1 MKLALEHVDCHFL
14 LDILFVLD
22 TMVNGGEINMAK
34 TQNFKTES
42 QKLLHLMTHSIYTQK
57 EIFLRELISNAS
69 DAIDKRHYISLT
81 DQNVP
86 STTYEIWLEP
96 NEKARTLKIKDNG
109 IGFTEEELIE
119 NLGTIAQSGSK
130 AFMEKVEAKDLSI
143 IGQFGVGFY
152 SSFMVSKEVV
162 VETRSPFSQTGY
174 RWTSTGE
181 DSYTIEEIER
191 DEIGTE
197 ITLYL
202 RDDEKDEE
210 ALEDFSQY
218 AKTYQLRSL
227 VKKYSD
233 YVRYPIKMMVKKTE
247 DKKEKLEEETL
258 NQMIPIWKRA
268 KSEIKEEDMNAFYK
282 HHFNDYEDPLK
293 VIHTDVE
300 GLLTYTALLFI
311 PKKPAFD
318 FYSEHYEKGLQ
329 LYSKG
334 VFIQDKNKE
343 LLPDYFKFVKGLVD
357 SPDISL
363 NISRELL
370 QQDRQVKKIASHLEK
385 KIKNELESML
395 ANDRE
400 NYITFYDNYRITLKY
415 GVYDQFGMNKEKLQ
429 DLILFKTSKSDD
441 YITLKEYMVNKPE
454 DQKAIYYASGKSKEA
469 ILSLPQMDVM
479 KEKDVEVLLL
489 TDDVDEFM
497 IQMMQNYE
505 DTPFKSVQQGEA
517 DFVDDTKKADIKKKE
532 KKHKDILKAIKDAL
546 GDKVK
551 DVKLSGRL
559 KNSAVC
565 LVSGEGLSLEMEK
578 ILKTMPN
585 QTDIKADRILEINPD
600 HALFGAL
607 KKIYDKDQSKIN
619 DYASILY
626 HQALLIEGL
635 PIDNPTEFSEQ
646 LVKLMIESSEV

>member
-96 NEKARTLKIKDNG
+96 DEKARTLKIKDNG

-197 ITLYL
+197 ITLHL

-210 ALEDFSQY
+210 VEEDFSQY

-233 YVRYPIKMMVKKTE
+233 YVRYPIKMMVKKTS
-247 DKKEKLEEETL
+247 DKKETLEEETL
-258 NQMIPIWKRA
+258 NQMIPIWKRT

-334 VFIQDKNKE
+334 VFIQDKNKA

-395 ANDRE
+395 ANDRD

-441 YITLKEYMVNKPE
+441 YITLKEYMVRKPE

-532 KKHKDILKAIKDAL
+532 KEHKDILKAIKDAL

-646 LVKLMIESSEV
+646 IVKLMIESSEV

>member
-1 MKLALEHVDCHFL
+1 
-14 LDILFVLD
+14 
-22 TMVNGGEINMAK
+22 MAK
-34 TQNFKTES
+34 TQSFKTES

-69 DAIDKRHYISLT
+69 DAIDKRHYLSLT
-81 DQNVP
+81 DEKIPQAE
-86 STTYEIWLEP
+86 YEIWLTP
-96 NEKARTLKIKDNG
+96 NEKERTLQISDNG

-130 AFMEKVEAKDLSI
+130 AFMEKVEAKDVSI

-152 SSFMVSKEVV
+152 SSFMVAKEVV
-162 VETRSPFSQTGY
+162 VETRSPYASTGY
-174 RWTSTGE
+174 RWSSTGE
-181 DSYTIEEIER
+181 DSYTIEELDR
-191 DEIGTE
+191 HDIGTT

-210 ALEDFSQY
+210 HEEDFS
-218 AKTYQLRSL
+218 TYLKEYSLKRL

-233 YVRYPIKMMVKKTE
+233 YVRYPINMLSTIHD
-247 DKKEKLEEETL
+247 DKKEKVEKETL

-268 KSEIKEEDMNAFYK
+268 KAEIKEEDMNDFYK
-282 HHFNDYEDPLK
+282 HHFSDYENPLK

-300 GLLTYTALLFI
+300 GMLTYTALLFI
-311 PKKPAFD
+311 PKKPAYD

-334 VFIQDKNKE
+334 VFIQDKNKD

-357 SPDISL
+357 SSDISL

-395 ANDRE
+395 QHDRDHYIEFYE
-400 NYITFYDNYRITLKY
+400 NYKITLKY
-415 GVYDQFGMNKEKLQ
+415 GIYDQFGLNKEKLQ
-429 DLILFKTSKSDD
+429 DLIMFKTSQSDE
-441 YITLKEYMVNKPE
+441 YITLKEYLDRKKE
-454 DQKAIYYASGKSKEA
+454 DQKAIYYATGKNKAS
-469 ILSLPQMDVM
+469 IMSLPQMDVM
-479 KEKDVEVLLL
+479 KEKNIEVLIF
-489 TDDVDEFM
+489 TDDIDEFM
-497 IQMMQNYE
+497 IQMMQNYQE
-505 DTPFKSVQQGEA
+505 IPFKSVQQGEA
-517 DFVDDTKKADIKKKE
+517 DFVDDTKKADLKKKE
-532 KKHKDILKAIKDAL
+532 KENKDILKAIKKAL
-546 GDKVK
+546 DGKVK

-559 KNSAVC
+559 KESAVC

-578 ILKTMPN
+578 ILKQMPN
-585 QTDIKADRILEINPD
+585 QTDVKADRILEINPD
-600 HALFGAL
+600 HDLFIAL
-607 KKIYDKDQSKIN
+607 KKIYEKDEHKIS

-635 PIDNPTEFSEQ
+635 PLENPHEFASE
-646 LVKLMIESSEV
+646 LTKLMIESSK